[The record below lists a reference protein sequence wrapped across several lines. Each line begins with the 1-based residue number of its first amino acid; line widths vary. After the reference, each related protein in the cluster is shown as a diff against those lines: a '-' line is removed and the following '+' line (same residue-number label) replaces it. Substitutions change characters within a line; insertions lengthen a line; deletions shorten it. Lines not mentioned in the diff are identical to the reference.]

1 MRRPVCPDSVT
12 VAPSETEA
20 AEPAKVLGAGTAEA
34 LEVLLA
40 ALLPA
45 TALLLLLV
53 LLPLLLL
60 LLLEVEVLESL
71 ADLLPKMLL
80 KGPLAISFFAL
91 LLVAALEAAPAAAFE
106 AAPAAALEAAPAA
119 VPVALVAMAVVG
131 VVAISDAS
139 LAAAR

>member
-1 MRRPVCPDSVT
+1 MRRPVWPGSAT

-20 AEPAKVLGAGTAEA
+20 VEPAKELGAGTAEA
-34 LEVLLA
+34 LEVLRA

-53 LLPLLLL
+53 LLPLPLLL
-60 LLLEVEVLESL
+60 PLAVEVLESL

-80 KGPLAISFFAL
+80 RRPLAISFFAL

-106 AAPAAALEAAPAA
+106 AAPAA
-119 VPVALVAMAVVG
+119 VPVALVAMAVIG
-131 VVAISDAS
+131 VVTISDAS
-139 LAAAR
+139 LASAR